1 MNSGMTERSPRRRF
15 ILSDDWTWWAWN
27 LTAILLAIGLLGH
40 PRAFVAAMGITGLQ
54 ATVML
59 IREKGVFAFP
69 VQLRIAYLML
79 LGVCFIPQM
88 RWLYWLPTV
97 GTLALVIFGYCL
109 MARVLSLLPWN
120 RREALSADLL
130 RRTFFSRPDLSRL
143 ATDPEGADCAGGLCT
158 IDAQVGPGKRNAGAV
173 AARDERLVT
182 PVNRSKVTEG
192 HRQ

>member
-130 RRTFFSRPDLSRL
+130 RHTFFSRPDLSRL
-143 ATDPEGADCAGGLCT
+143 ATDRCRLRWRAVHDRRSGRPRR
-158 IDAQVGPGKRNAGAV
+158 AQCGSSRGTR
-173 AARDERLVT
+173 
-182 PVNRSKVTEG
+182 
-192 HRQ
+192 